1 MRDLLPTEGGRI
13 QEGDVQGVVWV
24 LRLFFWSFFA
34 TLACVQVTGE
44 ALSLEQSRAP
54 GHDSLEETA
63 LETTIQSLPSSSSEK
78 GNSEKSPLVTPSAAS
93 LVESVTQGREGRSCK
108 CGQDVPQPHKLL
120 REGPSFGCSV

>member
-1 MRDLLPTEGGRI
+1 MWDLLLTEGRGM
-13 QEGDVQGVVWV
+13 QEGDVQGCGWV
-24 LRLFFWSFFA
+24 LCLFFWSFFA
-34 TLACVQVTGE
+34 TLACMQVPGE

-108 CGQDVPQPHKLL
+108 CGQGVPQPWKLL
-120 REGPSFGCSV
+120 REGPNFGCSA